1 MKKVF
6 NILLIAL
13 ILTILWIL
21 FLIINPNS
29 SEIQGIK
36 SVKTEYDNYYTE
48 IDKILS
54 EHQPF
59 RKIEIPEGIFIHIN
73 KMMLKI
79 NFDEDL
85 YNYLKNCLLF
95 TFFPAFPL
103 SFNETLDIATNLI
116 KKGKYLKYQIR
127 KK

>member
-36 SVKTEYDNYYTE
+36 SVKTEYDNHYAE
-48 IDKILS
+48 IDK
-54 EHQPF
+54 
-59 RKIEIPEGIFIHIN
+59 KIESE
-73 KMMLKI
+73 
-79 NFDEDL
+79 FDKNPQKL
-85 YNYLKNCLLF
+85 YEERRNSLRRLNLNLG
-95 TFFPAFPL
+95 
-103 SFNETLDIATNLI
+103 FNRVV
-116 KKGKYLKYQIR
+116 KYLGDDKYIFGF
-127 KK
+127 

>member
-36 SVKTEYDNYYTE
+36 SVKTEYDNYYAE
-48 IDKILS
+48 IDK
-54 EHQPF
+54 
-59 RKIEIPEGIFIHIN
+59 KIEILSKDVTLIAVSKNVTCTEVR
-73 KMMLKI
+73 
-79 NFDEDL
+79 EL
-85 YNYLKNCLLF
+85 YAQGQRNS
-95 TFFPAFPL
+95 AA
-103 SFNETLDIATNLI
+103 TL
-116 KKGKYLKYQIR
+116 
-127 KK
+127 

>member
-48 IDKILS
+48 IDK
-54 EHQPF
+54 
-59 RKIEIPEGIFIHIN
+59 
-73 KMMLKI
+73 KI
-79 NFDEDL
+79 NF
-85 YNYLKNCLLF
+85 
-95 TFFPAFPL
+95 
-103 SFNETLDIATNLI
+103 S
-116 KKGKYLKYQIR
+116 G
-127 KK
+127 

>member
-48 IDKILS
+48 IDKKIEKEFDKNSYLKFVLFFICICFLISSNFLSAILS
-54 EHQPF
+54 
-59 RKIEIPEGIFIHIN
+59 
-73 KMMLKI
+73 
-79 NFDEDL
+79 
-85 YNYLKNCLLF
+85 
-95 TFFPAFPL
+95 
-103 SFNETLDIATNLI
+103 
-116 KKGKYLKYQIR
+116 
-127 KK
+127 